1 MNKLNNL
8 KRVFTVLSLM
18 MFCGVALTFTACKEN
33 ISEDAYA
40 IAQKQ
45 TIEDIIASDS
55 TLTSI
60 HQIFNDVKIGISENA
75 SVVSSALAARGNYT
89 VFAPNDTAIA
99 NYIDSISNHTTKDLS
114 YLTQAQKEAIALNCI
129 IDNGS
134 TSAYELADFP
144 SNGMFATTN
153 LKDRRISCK
162 QDAEGDYVLND
173 VAKVVVSNKEGSN
186 GMLHVVDG
194 VIVPSDKSIL
204 DLMKQAPNMRIMS
217 FLLEKCGYAEDG
229 SIFDLAA
236 QTKQEEEYEKAN
248 LTHAGEK
255 KTHSAVKGDFEYQS
269 KRLLGYTAFV
279 EPDDVLQSEWGI
291 PAPVMNDRGDDLTDE
306 SKTKILKAITE
317 QCQQIY
323 GTADADDY
331 TSKENA
337 VRKFIDYHLLEG
349 RIVME
354 DRSVVHHWNEYGYAC
369 GDNYETKSSEIYS
382 VDVWDYYTT
391 LQGSLIKITQSADDK
406 SYHINRVAEYNTDWV
421 GEDQGN
427 YAFKRIVPE
436 YENEPVNGLDIEI
449 FKKNED
455 TNQNSLGE
463 NDGADGCY
471 FPINHIL
478 VNNEKTREA
487 LGSERMRIDFTTM
500 FPEIITN
507 NVRGNKYAYF
517 PKGYLGNLMN
527 ESSDTY
533 IFYLQEGFR
542 NANFGFKDYQGDEIM
557 AVGQYDFVVK
567 LPRVPKSG
575 QYELRIASSNNSL
588 RGMVQIYLGE
598 SPLRMDPIGLP
609 IDQRETVDMIP
620 GNPFVDDKDVQYDK
634 ATCQENDRNMR
645 NQNYLK
651 GPRYFHINGKNK
663 SGDPV
668 RNIKG
673 SAEDAASMRRI
684 LKADYFDCNKTYY
697 LRFKSAIPD
706 YQNSQLFLDYIEFV
720 PSSVYNGTEPEDIW

>member
-1 MNKLNNL
+1 MNKINNL
-8 KRVFTVLSLM
+8 KRVFTILSLM
-18 MFCGVALTFTACKEN
+18 MFCGVALTFTSCKEN
-33 ISEDAYA
+33 ISDDAYA

-45 TIEDIIASDS
+45 TIEDMIASDT
-55 TLTSI
+55 TLTDI
-60 HQIFNDVKIGISENA
+60 HQIFNEVRIGISENA
-75 SVVSSALAARGNYT
+75 SVVSSALSARGNYT
-89 VFAPNDTAIA
+89 VFAPNNEAIER
-99 NYIDSISNHTTKDLS
+99 YITKISKGTSSSLS
-114 YLTQAQKEAIALNCI
+114 FLSDAQKEAIALNCI

-162 QDAEGDYVLND
+162 QNEDGDYILND
-173 VAKVVVSNKEGSN
+173 TAMVVTSNMEGSN
-186 GMLHVVDG
+186 GMLHIVNN

-204 DLMKQAPNMRIMS
+204 DLMDEASNMRIMTM
-217 FLLEKCGYAEDG
+217 LLKKCGYGDEG

-236 QTKQEEEYEKAN
+236 QTKLEEEYEKAN

-255 KTHSAVKGDFEYQS
+255 KTHSAINGQFEYQS

-279 EPDDVLQSEWGI
+279 EPDDVITSEWTDVPSPEVDELG
-291 PAPVMNDRGDDLTDE
+291 NLTNGDA
-306 SKTKILKAITE
+306 ILAAISAE
-317 QCQQIY
+317 CQKIY
-323 GTADADDY
+323 GTEDADDY
-331 TSKENA
+331 KSENNA
-337 VRKFIDYHLLEG
+337 VRKFVDYHLLEG
-349 RIVME
+349 KIVME
-354 DRSVVHHWNEYGYAC
+354 DRSAVHHWNEYGYAC
-369 GDNYETKSSEIYS
+369 GDNYETKSSENYS

-391 LQGSLIKITQSADDK
+391 LSGALLKITQKASDK
-406 SYHINRVAEYNTDWV
+406 TYHLNYVAEYNTDWV

-427 YAFKRIVPE
+427 YQFKRVI
-436 YENEPVNGLDIEI
+436 YKNEPVNGCDVEVS
-449 FKKNED
+449 KNNEVD
-455 TNQNSLGE
+455 GVSQE
-463 NDGADGCY
+463 NDGADGYY

-478 VNNEKTREA
+478 VNSEATRTA
-487 LGSERMRIDFTTM
+487 LGSERMRIDFSTM

-507 NVRGNKYAYF
+507 NVRGNKYAFF
-517 PKGYLGNLMN
+517 PQGYLSNLTN

-542 NANFGFKDYQGDEIM
+542 NANFGFKDYQGDELM
-557 AVGQYDFVVK
+557 AVGQYDFVIK

-598 SPLRMDPIGLP
+598 SPLRLDPIGLP

-663 SGDPV
+663 EGDPV

-673 SAEDAASMRRI
+673 SSEDAAALRRI

>member
-1 MNKLNNL
+1 MNKINNL
-8 KRVFTVLSLM
+8 KRVFTILSLM
-18 MFCGVALTFTACKEN
+18 MFCGVALTFTSCKEN
-33 ISEDAYA
+33 ISDDAYA

-45 TIEDIIASDS
+45 TIEDMIAADT
-55 TLTSI
+55 TLTDI
-60 HQIFNDVKIGISENA
+60 HQIFNEVRIGISENA
-75 SVVSSALAARGNYT
+75 SVVSSALSARGNYT
-89 VFAPNDTAIA
+89 VFAPNNEAIER
-99 NYIDSISNHTTKDLS
+99 YITKISKGTSSSLS
-114 YLTQAQKEAIALNCI
+114 FLSDAQKEAIALNCI

-162 QDAEGDYVLND
+162 QNEDGDYILND
-173 VAKVVVSNKEGSN
+173 TAKVVTSNMEGSN
-186 GMLHVVDG
+186 GMLHIVSN

-204 DLMKQAPNMRIMS
+204 DLMDEAPNMRIMTML
-217 FLLEKCGYAEDG
+217 FKKCGYGDEG
-229 SIFDLAA
+229 SIFDIAA
-236 QTKQEEEYEKAN
+236 QTKLEEEYEKAN

-255 KTHSAVKGDFEYQS
+255 KTHSAIKGEFEYQS

-279 EPDDVLQSEWGI
+279 EPDDVITSEWGI
-291 PAPVMNDRGDDLTDE
+291 SAPVVDELGNLTNGDEILSQIT
-306 SKTKILKAITE
+306 SK
-317 QCQQIY
+317 CQEIY
-323 GTADADDY
+323 GTEDADDY
-331 TSKENA
+331 KSENNA

-349 RIVME
+349 KIVME
-354 DRSVVHHWNEYGYAC
+354 DRSAVHHWNEYGYAC
-369 GDNYETKSSEIYS
+369 GDNFETKSSENYS

-391 LQGSLIKITQSADDK
+391 LSGALLKITQKASDK
-406 SYHINRVAEYNTDWV
+406 TYHLNYVAEYNTDWV

-427 YAFKRIVPE
+427 YQFKRVI
-436 YENEPVNGLDIEI
+436 YKNEPVNGCDVEVS
-449 FKKNED
+449 K
-455 TNQNSLGE
+455 TNDVDGGAE
-463 NDGADGCY
+463 NDGADGYY

-478 VNNEKTREA
+478 VNSEATRTA
-487 LGSERMRIDFTTM
+487 LGSERMRIDFSTM

-517 PKGYLGNLMN
+517 PQGYLSNLTN

-542 NANFGFKDYQGDEIM
+542 ANNFGFKDYQGDELM
-557 AVGQYDFVVK
+557 AVGQYDFVIK

-588 RGMVQIYLGE
+588 RGMVQIYLGD
-598 SPLRMDPIGLP
+598 SPLRLDPIGLP

-663 SGDPV
+663 DGDPV

-673 SAEDAASMRRI
+673 SSEDAAALRRI

>member
-1 MNKLNNL
+1 MNKLNNF

-40 IAQKQ
+40 IAKKQ
-45 TIEDIIASDS
+45 TIEDMVASDS

-60 HQIFNDVKIGISENA
+60 HQIFNEVKIGISDNA
-75 SVVSSALAARGNYT
+75 SVVSSALSARGNYT
-89 VFAPNDTAIA
+89 VFAPNDSAIA
-99 NYIDSISNHTTKDLS
+99 KYVLSVSNGTTSDIS
-114 YLTQAQKEAIALNCI
+114 YLTSAQKEAIALNCI

-153 LKDRRISCK
+153 LKDRRISSK
-162 QDAEGDYVLND
+162 QDSEGDYILND
-173 VAKVVVSNKEGSN
+173 VAKVVVTNREGSN

-204 DLMKQAPNMRIMS
+204 DLMKAAPNMRIMS

-236 QTKQEEEYEKAN
+236 QTKQEEDFEKAN

-255 KTHSAVKGDFEYQS
+255 KTHSAINGSFEYQS

-279 EPDDVLQSEWGI
+279 EPDQVLQDEWGI
-291 PAPVMNDRGDDLTDE
+291 PAPVMNERGDDLSDA
-306 SKTKILKAITE
+306 SKDAILDAITAK
-317 QCQQIY
+317 CQEIY

-331 TSKENA
+331 TSKDNA
-337 VRKFIDYHLLEG
+337 VRKFVDYHLLEG
-349 RIVME
+349 KLVME
-354 DRSVVHHWNEYGYAC
+354 DRSAVHHWNEYGYAC

-391 LQGSLIKITQSADDK
+391 LQGSLIKITQKASDAT
-406 SYHINRVAEYNTDWV
+406 YHINYVAEYNTDWV

-427 YAFKRIVPE
+427 YAFKKVLYP
-436 YENEPVNGLDIEI
+436 NEPVNGLDVEVS
-449 FKKNED
+449 KSNENGAYD
-455 TNQNSLGE
+455 
-463 NDGADGCY
+463 NDGADGYY

-478 VNNEKTREA
+478 VNNEQTREA
-487 LGSERMRIDFTTM
+487 LGSERLRIDFSTM

-517 PKGYLGNLMN
+517 PQGYLSNLTN

-542 NANFGFKDYQGDEIM
+542 NANFGFKDYQGDEVM

-598 SPLRMDPIGLP
+598 SPLRLDPIGLP

-663 SGDPV
+663 DGDPV

-673 SAEDAASMRRI
+673 SADDAAALRRI